1 MEEYHK
7 DLLVLV
13 LVGLLAIEIGGLL
26 LGLLAALMSAGGIGY
41 LARPGP
47 VLEAIGQF
55 FTENPPSPG
64 ARHARRPC
72 LHRAHALLRGG
83 QVQPQTWPLLA

>member
-26 LGLLAALMSAGGIGY
+26 LGLLAALMSAGG
-41 LARPGP
+41 
-47 VLEAIGQF
+47 
-55 FTENPPSPG
+55 
-64 ARHARRPC
+64 
-72 LHRAHALLRGG
+72 
-83 QVQPQTWPLLA
+83 QTT